1 MEGTSDRSFTLNIPK
16 ARPNQQQLAG
26 GSPPKPSYGRTPLHV
41 AVMSGDIVSARLLL
55 DNGAAPDY
63 TDAETRA
70 GVIAIQT
77 LFRHHRWR
85 HTRPPWTPVTKE
97 SPTRRVPD

>member
-55 DNGAAPDY
+55 DNGATPS
-63 TDAETRA
+63 TKPTFSGTRLCTSPCIPA
-70 GVIAIQT
+70 G
-77 LFRHHRWR
+77 
-85 HTRPPWTPVTKE
+85 TR
-97 SPTRRVPD
+97 